1 MARVNLEEYIPRE
14 VLDRIPLDRT
24 SYWA

>member
-1 MARVNLEEYIPRE
+1 MARIKLEEYIPRE